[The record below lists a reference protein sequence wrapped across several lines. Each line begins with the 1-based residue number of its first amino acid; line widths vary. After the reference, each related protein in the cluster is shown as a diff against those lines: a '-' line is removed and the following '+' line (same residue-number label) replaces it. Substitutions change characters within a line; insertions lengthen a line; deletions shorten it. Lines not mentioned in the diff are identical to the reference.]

1 MFAYSVL
8 ICRRSFELYSLLC
21 ASMAN
26 SGRRVPESS
35 IYVYKEGNVF
45 GRLPALHYP
54 LAALLEQ

>member
-1 MFAYSVL
+1 
-8 ICRRSFELYSLLC
+8 
-21 ASMAN
+21 MAN

-54 LAALLEQ
+54 LAALLDQ